1 MPTELIIAVVVSIA
15 TPLIVILVWLNQKD
29 KKKLEHD
36 LNEDYPHPKDEG
48 EKV

>member
-1 MPTELIIAVVVSIA
+1 MPTGIIIAIVVAIGAAFVY
-15 TPLIVILVWLNQKD
+15 LLVRQNNKD
-29 KKKLEHD
+29 EKKLEHD